1 METLMTVL
9 LLSLASA
16 SNAEFI
22 ERSNEQVAQGYKWTY
37 VGKQTPSGDP
47 AITIKPEHS
56 DEFILFKLTK

>member
-1 METLMTVL
+1 METFLTVL

-22 ERSNEQVAQGYKWTY
+22 EKSNAQIEEGYRWTY

-47 AITIKPEHS
+47 AITIQPEHA